1 MGMTLALVAAAITL
15 GQPPQQSRYEMGSPL
30 PSLPSL
36 MLDTLG
42 DGYGLAQQAARGKGL
57 QARIMW
63 VDGTANLDK
72 VSSDSKVHDLVAR
85 IKSIGFNTIVFDVKP
100 IVGYTLYPSK
110 LTDKLEKWREL
121 TFPKDF
127 DPLKA
132 MVRECRAA
140 GLALYA
146 SMNVFSEGH
155 RFTKTGPG
163 YDKRELQTVQY
174 IAQPLLSSASD
185 PSTSWPI
192 QKPQPTETQNAETIY
207 LFDRLPIWDS
217 HDRSIYGC
225 IVDPKGKVL
234 DVLSNSKVPAKIPEG
249 AVLYYAI
256 GRAGEWLSKHG
267 QRGMRIKLTS
277 KPILSPIAENQTQ
290 WPLMMNPHRPEN
302 QDRALSFVKEIL
314 SNYDVNG
321 IVFDDRLRFG
331 ALNADFSEYSHQ
343 LFEKYVGQSVQWPED
358 IYTSTFTPALKQ
370 GIRPGKW
377 FDAWLAWR
385 AQTVKYWIE
394 TARKVV
400 NQARPGAQLG
410 VYAGS
415 WYGDY
420 PQFGNNYASPQLQA
434 GFAFLTNAY
443 RKTGF
448 ANSLDFLI
456 TGCYYKLGTVVEAME
471 KGAPTGPTVE
481 AAGQLT
487 NRLAR
492 EQCWAI
498 AGIKLDDFYGD
509 LGGLQNALQGA
520 CASTQGVMVFD
531 YSHKF
536 DDFEPTLRQAF
547 AQPANSPIQSPS
559 LLTQIRKTRASL
571 DKMKAPE
578 MPVWIREGTP
588 GSGF

>member
-1 MGMTLALVAAAITL
+1 MPLPLILAALALAQTPSPA
-15 GQPPQQSRYEMGSPL
+15 RYESGAPL
-30 PSLPSL
+30 PSLPSVL
-36 MLDTLG
+36 LDTLG
-42 DGYGLAQQAARGKGL
+42 DGYGLAQQASRGRGL

-63 VDGTANLDK
+63 IDGTANLDK
-72 VSSDSKVHDLVAR
+72 VSSDAKVRELVAR

-121 TFPKDF
+121 TLPKDF
-127 DPLKA
+127 DPLAA
-132 MVRECRAA
+132 MVRECRSAS
-140 GLALYA
+140 LAIYA

-163 YDKRELQTVQY
+163 YDTPEFQTVQY
-174 IAQPLLSSASD
+174 EGQPMVQSAANPSVRFHLQPIVADISSGEEIYYA
-185 PSTSWPI
+185 
-192 QKPQPTETQNAETIY
+192 KGAE
-207 LFDRLPIWDS
+207 DW
-217 HDRSIYGC
+217 
-225 IVDPKGKVL
+225 PKGPASAASVVL
-234 DVLSNSKVPAKIPEG
+234 DRTGTVVATHPGPEPKLRIPEG
-249 AVLYYAI
+249 GVLLH
-256 GRAGEWLSKHG
+256 GVGEAGEFLKTYG
-267 QRGMRIKLTS
+267 AAGMKLEITAI
-277 KPILSPIAENQTQ
+277 PRLRRIAENQTQ

-302 QDRALSFVKEIL
+302 QERALAFVKEIL
-314 SNYDVNG
+314 GHYQVDG
-321 IVFDDRLRFG
+321 ILFDDRLRFG
-331 ALNADFSEYSHQ
+331 ALNADFSEYTHK
-343 LFEKYVGQSVQWPED
+343 LFENYVGQSVKWPED
-358 IYTSTFTPALKQ
+358 VYTITFTPALKQ

-385 AQTVKYWIE
+385 AQTVKDWIE
-394 TARKVV
+394 KAREIVDHT
-400 NQARPGAQLG
+400 RPGAQLG

-456 TGCYYKLGTVVEAME
+456 TGCYYKVGTIVEAME
-471 KGAPTGPTVE
+471 KGLPTGPTVE

-487 NRLAR
+487 NRVAR

-509 LGGLQNALQGA
+509 LSGLQNALQGA

-536 DDFEPTLRQAF
+536 DEFEPTLRRAF
-547 AQPANSPIQSPS
+547 AQPANSPIQNRS
-559 LLTQIRKTRASL
+559 LINQIRKTRASL

>member
-1 MGMTLALVAAAITL
+1 MAVLTLAQAPSPA
-15 GQPPQQSRYEMGSPL
+15 RYEWGAPL
-30 PSLPSL
+30 PSLPSVL
-36 MLDTLG
+36 LDTLG
-42 DGYGLAQQAARGKGL
+42 DGYGLAQQASRGRGL

-63 VDGTANLDK
+63 IDGTANLDK
-72 VSSDSKVHDLVAR
+72 VSSDAKVRELVAR
-85 IKSIGFNTIVFDVKP
+85 IKSVGFNTIVFDVKP

-121 TFPKDF
+121 TLPKDF
-127 DPLKA
+127 DPLEA
-132 MVRECRAA
+132 MVRDCRAA
-140 GLALYA
+140 GLAIYA

-163 YDKRELQTVQY
+163 YDKPELQTVQY
-174 IAQPLLSSASD
+174 IAQPRVTSAID
-185 PSTSWPI
+185 PSDTWPI
-192 QKPQPTETQNAETIY
+192 QKPQPTDIPNPETIY
-207 LFDRLPIWDS
+207 EFDRLPIWDS
-217 HDRSIYGC
+217 QDRSRYGC

-234 DVLSNSKVPAKIPEG
+234 EVLSTSKMPTRLPEG
-249 AVLYYAI
+249 AVLYSAN
-256 GRAGEWLSKHG
+256 GPAGEWLSKYG
-267 QRGMRIKLTS
+267 QKGMRLKLTS
-277 KPILSPIAENQTQ
+277 KTQLSPIAENQTQ

-302 QDRALSFVKEIL
+302 QERALAFVKEIL
-314 SNYDVNG
+314 GHYQVDG
-321 IVFDDRLRFG
+321 ILFDDRLRFG
-331 ALNADFSEYSHQ
+331 ALNADFSEYTRK
-343 LFEKYVGQSVQWPED
+343 LFEKYVGQSVNWPED
-358 IYTSTFTPALKQ
+358 VYTTTFTPALKQ

-377 FDAWLAWR
+377 FDAWLVWR
-385 AQTVKYWIE
+385 AQTVKDWIE
-394 TARKVV
+394 KAREVV
-400 NQARPGAQLG
+400 DHTRQGAQLG

-420 PQFGNNYASPQLQA
+420 PQFGNNYASAQLQA

-456 TGCYYKLGTVVEAME
+456 TGCYYKVGTIVEAME
-471 KGAPTGPTVE
+471 KGLPTGPTVE

-487 NRLAR
+487 NRVAR

-509 LGGLQNALQGA
+509 LSGLQNALQGA

-536 DDFEPTLRQAF
+536 DEFEPTLRQAF
-547 AQPANSPIQSPS
+547 AQPANSPFQYRS
-559 LLTQIRKTRASL
+559 LLTQIRITRASL